1 MLSQNFKSRCLALL
15 VSSALLFPLSLTA
28 GAQVSHP
35 KWTGTWAASPMAVGN
50 GFSRIPFA
58 DVTLREIAHVSIGG
72 EVVRVRFTNVAG
84 KDPLIIRDAH
94 IALRAS
100 GASIQEGTD
109 RALTF
114 DGSDTVRIPAGAE
127 MYSDPVRLDVPALS
141 DVAVSFYLPSQNMR
155 RETFHDNANQ
165 DNYMVHGNMAT
176 AATLSN
182 PRILPSW
189 YFLDG
194 VDVQAEQ
201 SSAAIV
207 ALGDSITD
215 GWQSTPN
222 ENHRWPDDLAVRLNH
237 SPDLKHVGVLNQGI
251 GGNRVLN
258 DGYGPSAMKRF
269 DRDVLA
275 QSDARYVIIL
285 EAINDIGRLHDLRD
299 PDDAVTAAQLELGLK
314 QMAESAHEHGFK
326 VIGATLTPYQ
336 GAGYYSTKGEQV
348 REALNDW
355 IRTSGVFDGVADF
368 DKATRD
374 PANPRRFAPQY
385 DSGDHLHPNDAGYQ
399 AMANAIDLKLFEMH
413 AH

>member
-1 MLSQNFKSRCLALL
+1 M
-15 VSSALLFPLSLTA
+15 P
-28 GAQVSHP
+28 
-35 KWTGTWAASPMAVGN
+35 VGN
-50 GFSRIPFA
+50 GASRIPFA
-58 DVTLREIAHVSIGG
+58 GVTLREIAHVSVGG
-72 EVVRVRFTNVAG
+72 AVVRVRFTNAGG
-84 KDPLIIRDAH
+84 KDPLTIRDAH
-94 IALRAS
+94 IALRS
-100 GASIQEGTD
+100 GGASVREGTD

-127 MYSDPVRLDVPALS
+127 MYSDPVHLDVPALS

-155 RETFHDNANQ
+155 SETFHDNANQ
-165 DNYMVHGNMAT
+165 DNYMVHGDMAT

-182 PRILPSW
+182 ARVLPSW
-189 YFLDG
+189 YFFDG
-194 VDVQAEQ
+194 VDVQAVQ
-201 SSAAIV
+201 GAAAIV
-207 ALGDSITD
+207 AFGDSITD

-237 SPDLKHVGVLNQGI
+237 TQGLEHVGVLNEGI

-275 QSDARYVIIL
+275 QSDARYLIIL
-285 EAINDIGRLHDLRD
+285 ESINDIGRLHDLRD

-314 QMAESAHEHGFK
+314 QMAESAREHGIK

-348 REALNDW
+348 REAVNEW
-355 IRTSGVFDGVADF
+355 IRTSGVFDGVVDF

-374 PANPRRFAPQY
+374 PANPKRFASQY

-399 AMANAIDLKLFEMH
+399 AMANAINLQIFKIH